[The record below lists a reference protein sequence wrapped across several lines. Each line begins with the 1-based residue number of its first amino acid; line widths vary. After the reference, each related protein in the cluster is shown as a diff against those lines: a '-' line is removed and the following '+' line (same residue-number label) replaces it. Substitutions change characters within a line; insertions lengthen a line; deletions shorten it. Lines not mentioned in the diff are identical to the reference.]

1 MLLAVAGDGSPASRG
16 PEARPISLL
25 TSWSD
30 GMPQERLPVAW
41 LGEAAVITL
50 PEEIDISNS
59 EQVREELLSLLNRGP
74 AVLIVDMAETTF
86 CDSAGVNAL
95 VRAHRRATAS
105 DAEIRLVLTS
115 RGVERVLAITGVDR
129 LITTYPSV
137 AAALNE
143 GDAPAGAANPD
154 PDDRAVQPS

>member
-1 MLLAVAGDGSPASRG
+1 MS
-16 PEARPISLL
+16 
-25 TSWSD
+25 
-30 GMPQERLPVAW
+30 W

-95 VRAHRRATAS
+95 VRAHKRATANG
-105 DAEIRLVLTS
+105 AEIRLVVASL
-115 RGVERVLAITGVDR
+115 GVQRVLANTGVDR
-129 LITTYPSV
+129 LIPVYPSMT
-137 AAALNE
+137 ASLAE
-143 GDAPAGAANPD
+143 PGEPGEPAETHRGPE
-154 PDDRAVQPS
+154 DRAAQPG

>member
-1 MLLAVAGDGSPASRG
+1 
-16 PEARPISLL
+16 
-25 TSWSD
+25 
-30 GMPQERLPVAW
+30 MPQERFPVAW

-95 VRAHRRATAS
+95 VRAHKRATANG
-105 DAEIRLVLTS
+105 AEIRLVVTS
-115 RGVERVLAITGVDR
+115 PGVQRVLGITGVDR
-129 LITTYPSV
+129 LIPVHPSMTASLAEPGV
-137 AAALNE
+137 SGEQGERAETHLGPDYRAA
-143 GDAPAGAANPD
+143 
-154 PDDRAVQPS
+154 QPG

>member
-1 MLLAVAGDGSPASRG
+1 MV
-16 PEARPISLL
+16 
-25 TSWSD
+25 
-30 GMPQERLPVAW
+30 W

-95 VRAHRRATAS
+95 VRAHRRASANG
-105 DAEIRLVLTS
+105 AEIRLVVASL
-115 RGVERVLAITGVDR
+115 GVQRVLDITGLDR
-129 LITTYPSV
+129 LISVYPTV
-137 AAALNE
+137 AASL
-143 GDAPAGAANPD
+143 GDAGQPGDPADPAHPGSDDWAA
-154 PDDRAVQPS
+154 QPG

>member
-1 MLLAVAGDGSPASRG
+1 
-16 PEARPISLL
+16 
-25 TSWSD
+25 
-30 GMPQERLPVAW
+30 MPQERFPVTW

-95 VRAHRRATAS
+95 VRAHKRATANG
-105 DAEIRLVLTS
+105 AEVRLVVASL
-115 RGVERVLAITGVDR
+115 GVGRVLAITGGDR
-129 LITTYPSV
+129 LLPVYPSMT
-137 AAALNE
+137 A
-143 GDAPAGAANPD
+143 APAESGAPAERGEAHRD
-154 PDDRAVQPS
+154 PDDRAAQPG

>member
-1 MLLAVAGDGSPASRG
+1 
-16 PEARPISLL
+16 
-25 TSWSD
+25 
-30 GMPQERLPVAW
+30 MPQERFPVVW

-95 VRAHRRATAS
+95 VRAHKRATANG
-105 DAEIRLVLTS
+105 AEIRLVVTS
-115 RGVERVLAITGVDR
+115 PGVQRVLDITGVDR
-129 LITTYPSV
+129 LIPVYPSLT
-137 AAALNE
+137 ASLAE
-143 GDAPAGAANPD
+143 PGEPGEPAETHRGPE
-154 PDDRAVQPS
+154 DRAAQPG

>member
-1 MLLAVAGDGSPASRG
+1 
-16 PEARPISLL
+16 
-25 TSWSD
+25 
-30 GMPQERLPVAW
+30 MPQERFPVAW

-95 VRAHRRATAS
+95 VRAHKRATANG
-105 DAEIRLVLTS
+105 AEIRLVVASL
-115 RGVERVLAITGVDR
+115 GVQRVLAITGVDR
-129 LITTYPSV
+129 LIPVYPSMTASL
-137 AAALNE
+137 AAPGEPAEPAETHRGPDNR
-143 GDAPAGAANPD
+143 AP
-154 PDDRAVQPS
+154 QPG